1 MNIIF
6 ERGAAS
12 EAEGVEHYWSHR
24 TPALR
29 MSTEAVLNAF
39 AFIHTQA
46 RREIARRDMNDSNVH
61 IQERLRED
69 IVMWMEK
76 KTEEVCWGVMERR
89 RDTEEGSCFSDSASS
104 LKG

>member
-12 EAEGVEHYWSHR
+12 EAEGMEHYWSHG
-24 TPALR
+24 TPARR
-29 MSTEAVLNAF
+29 MSTEAGLNDF
-39 AFIHTQA
+39 EIIHMQA
-46 RREIARRDMNDSNVH
+46 HRENALRDMNDNNVH
-61 IQERLRED
+61 IKERLRED